1 MVTLLQ
7 EYVACVNRGHIYS
20 NTVSEGVP
28 VVGNSVHWTLDST
41 ELCCVHNL
49 TKASSLFVY
58 EGTAGTRSRLY
69 SPSS

>member
-7 EYVACVNRGHIYS
+7 EYVACVNRGHVYS
-20 NTVSEGVP
+20 NTVTEGVA
-28 VVGNSVHWTLDST
+28 VAGNSVYWTLDST

-49 TKASSLFVY
+49 TKASSLFVN
-58 EGTAGTRSRLY
+58 EGTAGTRSRLN

>member
-1 MVTLLQ
+1 MVTLQQ

-28 VVGNSVHWTLDST
+28 VVGNSVYWTLDST

-58 EGTAGTRSRLY
+58 ESGAGSILPVVREI
-69 SPSS
+69 